1 MIPTLVIDIA
11 KFNSLEVFPTP
22 ENTILFGFIP
32 AFNAIIS
39 SPKETTSAPKPNF
52 LISLIKL
59 TLVLDLT
66 AKQINGEKDLKFFLN
81 LFTFS
86 FNFEY
91 E

>member
-1 MIPTLVIDIA
+1 MSSIFLFIA

-32 AFNAIIS
+32 AFMAIMS

-59 TLVLDLT
+59 TLVFDLT
-66 AKQINGEKDLKFFLN
+66 AKQIKGEKDLKFSLN